1 MTTPSPSGNAG
12 ATVAE
17 VSASPPAR
25 DTATGSSTY
34 RLTFGRIVKSEW
46 IRFVT
51 IRSFVWTLAAA
62 AVVMVAIG
70 LVASA
75 ASTGAVEGPGGGNAP
90 GFGGAGPLQ
99 TTLAGQTLVVLVIGV
114 LGVLVGA
121 REYGSGL
128 VRVTMAA
135 VPRRLP
141 VIAARVLV
149 FVAVVL
155 PTLLVATLVAFFAGT
170 QILQGAGVDIAAWS
184 DAGVPR
190 AVIGTALYL
199 TGVGVLGVFLG
210 TLTRGIGLGVGA
222 LIALVLVIP
231 GFASLLLPDSWS
243 GATDYLPS
251 QAASAFT
258 TVEASVSLSP
268 GAGALVFV
276 AWIVVLGAAAAW
288 TLRHRDV

>member
-1 MTTPSPSGNAG
+1 MSTPTTPLDAAAG
-12 ATVAE
+12 EVAA
-17 VSASPPAR
+17 ASPPPYASGR
-25 DTATGSSTY
+25 RSNAY
-34 RLTFGRIVKSEW
+34 RLTFARIVRSEW

-62 AVVMVAIG
+62 ALVMVAIG

-99 TTLAGQTLVVLVIGV
+99 TTLAGQTLVVLVIGA

-121 REYGSGL
+121 REHGSGL

-141 VIAARVLV
+141 VLAARVLV
-149 FVAVVL
+149 FTGVVL
-155 PTLLVATLVAFFAGT
+155 PTLLVATVVAYLAGT
-170 QILQGAGVDIAAWS
+170 QILQGAGADVAAWS
-184 DAGVPR
+184 DPGVPR
-190 AVIGTALYL
+190 AVIGTAFYL

-210 TLTRGIGLGVGA
+210 TLTRGIGLGVGT

-231 GFASLLLPDSWS
+231 GFATLLLPDSWS
-243 GATDYLPS
+243 DAADYLPS
-251 QAASAFT
+251 RAASAFT
-258 TVEASVSLSP
+258 SVGGSASLSP
-268 GAGALVFV
+268 GAGAVVFTAWLVGMGV
-276 AWIVVLGAAAAW
+276 AAGWA
-288 TLRHRDV
+288 LRRRDV